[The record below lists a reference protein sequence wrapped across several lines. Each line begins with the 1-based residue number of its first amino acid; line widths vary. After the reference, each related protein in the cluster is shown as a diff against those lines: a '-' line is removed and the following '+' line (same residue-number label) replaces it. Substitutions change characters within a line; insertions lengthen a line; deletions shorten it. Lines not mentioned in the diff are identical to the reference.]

1 MKLIV
6 TVAMSSAFLFAGC
19 ATTTETTTEKKP
31 IAKTF
36 HTDSRIAKRGSP
48 KSRGV
53 DVVQFRRVKEQG
65 TAQVGEA
72 LQKISPQVTGV
83 RAP

>member
-1 MKLIV
+1 MNLFVK
-6 TVAMSSAFLFAGC
+6 VATISAFGLVAC
-19 ATTTETTTEKKP
+19 AHAETSTEKKP
-31 IAKTF
+31 VSKTF

-53 DVVQFRRVKEQG
+53 DVVRFRRVKEQG

-72 LQKISPQVTGV
+72 LQKISPQVTGG
-83 RAP
+83 RTP